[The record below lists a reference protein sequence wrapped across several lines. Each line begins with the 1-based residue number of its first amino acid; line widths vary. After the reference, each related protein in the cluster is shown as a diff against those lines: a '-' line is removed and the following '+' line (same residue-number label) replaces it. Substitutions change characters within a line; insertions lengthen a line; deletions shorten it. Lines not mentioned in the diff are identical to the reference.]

1 MHRQNERRLLELNL
15 AIRANEGVECQ
26 EYPELFFPEDAHQHW
41 STRSPEI
48 AFAKLVCGRCP
59 LILQCREYAVLA
71 EEGSGIW
78 GGMTAQERR
87 AIYATASRLA
97 SAIKE

>member
-1 MHRQNERRLLELNL
+1 MHRQNEKRLFELNL

-48 AFAKLVCGRCP
+48 AFAKLVCERCP
-59 LILQCREYAVLA
+59 LILQCREYAVFA
-71 EEGSGIW
+71 DESYGIW

-97 SAIKE
+97 SAVKE